1 MINKFAILPLTLMC
15 ILALSTAV
23 NLQLVNAL
31 PPTEITIISPD
42 TKTTY
47 NNDSIALVF
56 TAQTYG
62 TFEMDGR
69 KWGWAV
75 VKFSYSLDNQANV
88 SIGLSNATLNN
99 LSQGQH
105 TLVIHAE
112 RELLLNGFLGA
123 GTRDNFSSNCITFD
137 VEPTLAQSVSPSV
150 PEFSFLAILP
160 ILLTTTIALAI
171 VRKDYKKSLTSEN

>member
-1 MINKFAILPLTLMC
+1 MTNKFAFLPLTLMC
-15 ILALSTAV
+15 MLALSTAFD
-23 NLQLVNAL
+23 LQLVNAM

-47 NNDSIALVF
+47 NNNSVALVF

-69 KWGWAV
+69 KWGWGV

-88 SIGLSNATLNN
+88 SIGLSNATLSN
-99 LSQGQH
+99 LSQGKH
-105 TLVIHAE
+105 TLVIYAE

-123 GTRDNFSSNCITFD
+123 GTRDNSSSNCITFD
-137 VEPTLAQSVSPSV
+137 VEPSIAQSISPTSTV
-150 PEFSFLAILP
+150 PEFSWLTILP
-160 ILLTTTIALAI
+160 ILLAIPIALVF
-171 VRKDYKKSLTSEN
+171 VRKRLQRNI